1 MTPLLSRKDVYGAIR
16 GRLDPQST
24 TRPARSRGFTLVEVM
39 AAATVLV
46 LAISSSIIVLQQGL
60 RAIDTARY
68 TTLAGQILQ
77 SQMEKLRLLTWTQLT
92 NTTYGP
98 SAPAYATF
106 TPDITSIATAQIKRF
121 FVGSQKGK
129 CSQSI
134 TAAPSPYDTTMKKIT
149 LTANWTG
156 LDGRTH
162 SLSYISYYGQNGI
175 SDFFYTS
182 H

>member
-1 MTPLLSRKDVYGAIR
+1 MV
-16 GRLDPQST
+16 
-24 TRPARSRGFTLVEVM
+24 
-39 AAATVLV
+39 AATVLV
-46 LAISSSIIVLQQGL
+46 LAISSSLIVLQQAI

-106 TPDITSIATAQIKRF
+106 TPDITSVATAQINRF

-129 CSQSI
+129 CAQSI
-134 TAAPSPYDTTMKKIT
+134 VAAPAPYSSTMKQIT

-156 LDGRTH
+156 VDGRAH
-162 SLSYISYYGQNGI
+162 KLSYVSYYGQNGI
-175 SDFFYTS
+175 SDFFYTT